1 LFQVLPVSIGKGNDV
16 RTPLK
21 AVKNNREGSG
31 RMRKKQSTSSVRIC
45 VFLPRLLLLLQR
57 QCKRVQRKVHLSFAE
72 RSLSYAKLISGISYS
87 ITFHSSGSCGAMT
100 RTKETDWCS
109 CHCTNEVNKVIKA
122 KECIW
127 KQTTTSVF
135 LL

>member
-72 RSLSYAKLISGISYS
+72 RSLSYAKL
-87 ITFHSSGSCGAMT
+87 
-100 RTKETDWCS
+100 
-109 CHCTNEVNKVIKA
+109 
-122 KECIW
+122 
-127 KQTTTSVF
+127 
-135 LL
+135 